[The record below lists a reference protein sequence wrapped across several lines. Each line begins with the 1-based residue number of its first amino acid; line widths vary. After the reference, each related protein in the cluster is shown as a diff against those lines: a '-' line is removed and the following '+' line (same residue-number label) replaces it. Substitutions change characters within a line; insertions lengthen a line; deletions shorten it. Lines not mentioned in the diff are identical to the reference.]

1 MPLAVQTLVNGV
13 VRPPS
18 LNIGGRGAKAAM
30 AIRAETD
37 RALDQAAY
45 KTAFDYKRL
54 MRTRGY
60 NNFSVRGTL
69 YVGKKRAAAAAAQRR
84 ISRPVRAIYMLPK
97 QAEYLSRQ
105 ILGGLGSRRISYVK
119 AEADGVAY
127 RGHVIAPEGQRGRK
141 LGGLVRRLKR
151 TSGIAARSAR
161 LAVRPRRDGGDGF
174 VVRERGRFRAWIVPR
189 TFYRP
194 RLTWGTFLQPKY
206 ARHARVAIERAH
218 RRSVGRLARGLIG
231 IK

>member
-1 MPLAVQTLVNGV
+1 MPVNVTTLVNGA

-18 LNIGGRGAKAAM
+18 LNIGGKGARAAKSI
-30 AIRAETD
+30 AADTD

-54 MRTRGY
+54 MRTRGFS
-60 NNFSVRGTL
+60 NFTVRGTL

-161 LAVRPRRDGGDGF
+161 LSVRPRRDGGDGF
-174 VVRERGRFRAWIVPR
+174 VVRERGRFRAWVVPR

-194 RLTWGTFLQPKY
+194 RLSWAAFLQPQY
-206 ARHARVAIERAH
+206 ARHARVAMEKAH
-218 RRSVGRLARGLIG
+218 RRSVGRLARGLLG
-231 IK
+231 VR